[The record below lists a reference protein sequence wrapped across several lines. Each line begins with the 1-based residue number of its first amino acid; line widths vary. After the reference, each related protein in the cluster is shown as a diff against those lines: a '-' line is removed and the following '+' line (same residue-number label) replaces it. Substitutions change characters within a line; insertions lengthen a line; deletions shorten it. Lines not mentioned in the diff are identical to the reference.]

1 MNSMTG
7 FGRGEA
13 ASSGATVVVEMK
25 TVNNRFLDLQVRV
38 PREYAALEPRI
49 HQALKGAIQRGRLE
63 VFVRRQ
69 AHDVGRKVGVDAALA
84 ERVHAAIA
92 EVAIR
97 LGKKAEDVPLD
108 VVLAQPGV
116 VYAIEEEPLE
126 EWALVQKALEGAL
139 AELLAM
145 RAREGA
151 SLAIELDHHLAAA
164 MVLRDDVETL
174 SEGLADRLQRRLE
187 ERMERLVGDRVDPS
201 RLAQEIA
208 VLVDRAD
215 LSEELARIRSHCAQ
229 LAETLRAPE
238 PVGRKLDFLLQEL
251 NREANTIGS
260 KAAEHTIAARVVE
273 LKSMLERMREQAAN
287 VE

>member
-13 ASSGATVVVEMK
+13 TSSGTTVVVEMK

-38 PREYAALEPRI
+38 PREYGALEPRI
-49 HQALKGAIQRGRLE
+49 HAALKGAIQRGRLE

-69 AHDVGRKVGVDAALA
+69 AHDSNRKVGVDAALA

-126 EWALVQKALEGAL
+126 EWPLVESALKGAL
-139 AELLAM
+139 ADLLAM
-145 RAREGA
+145 RAREGT
-151 SLAIELDHHLAAA
+151 SLASELEHHLAAT
-164 MVLRDDVETL
+164 MVIRDDIEML
-174 SEGLADRLQRRLE
+174 SEGLADRLERRLE
-187 ERMERLVGDRVDPS
+187 ERMERLLGDRVDPA
-201 RLAQEIA
+201 RVAQEIA
-208 VLVDRAD
+208 VMVDRAD
-215 LSEELARIRSHCAQ
+215 LSEELARIKSHCAQ
-229 LAETLRAPE
+229 VAETLRAAE

-273 LKSMLERMREQAAN
+273 LKSTLERMREQAAN

>member
-13 ASSGATVVVEMK
+13 ASGGATVVVEMK
-25 TVNNRFLDLQVRV
+25 SVNNRFLDLQVRV
-38 PREYAALEPRI
+38 PREYGALEPRI
-49 HQALKGAIQRGRLE
+49 HAALKGAIQRGRLE

-69 AHDVGRKVGVDAALA
+69 AHDAGRRVGVDAPLA

-116 VYAIEEEPLE
+116 VYPIEEEPLE
-126 EWALVQKALEGAL
+126 EWPLVESALQAAL

-151 SLAIELDHHLAAA
+151 SIAKELDHHLAGT
-164 MVLRDDVETL
+164 MGIRDDIEQL
-174 SEGLADRLQRRLE
+174 SEGLTDRLQRRFE

-201 RLAQEIA
+201 RVAQEIA

-229 LAETLRAPE
+229 VAETLRAPE

-273 LKSMLERMREQAAN
+273 LKSTLERMREQAAN

>member
-13 ASSGATVVVEMK
+13 TSSGTTVVVEMK
-25 TVNNRFLDLQVRV
+25 SVNNRFLDLQVRV
-38 PREYAALEPRI
+38 PREYTALEPRV
-49 HQALKGAIQRGRLE
+49 HAALKGVIQRGRLE

-69 AHDVGRKVGVDAALA
+69 AHDSNRKVGVDAALA
-84 ERVHAAIA
+84 ERLHAAIA

-126 EWALVQKALEGAL
+126 EWALVQRALEGAL

-145 RAREGA
+145 RAHEGA
-151 SLAIELDHHLAAA
+151 SLAKELEHHLAAT
-164 MVLRDDVETL
+164 MIVRDDIELLT
-174 SEGLADRLQRRLE
+174 EGLGDRLERRLE
-187 ERMERLVGDRVDPS
+187 ERMERLLGDRVDPA
-201 RLAQEIA
+201 RVAQEIA
-208 VLVDRAD
+208 VMVDRAD
-215 LSEELARIRSHCAQ
+215 LSEELARIKSHCAQ
-229 LAETLRAPE
+229 VAETLRAAE

-260 KAAEHTIAARVVE
+260 KAAEHTVAARVVE
-273 LKSMLERMREQAAN
+273 LKSTLERMREQAAN

>member
-13 ASSGATVVVEMK
+13 VSSGATVVVEMK

-49 HQALKGAIQRGRLE
+49 HQTLKGAIQRGRLE

-145 RAREGA
+145 RAREGE
-151 SLAIELDHHLAAA
+151 SLAKELDHHLSAT
-164 MVLRDDVETL
+164 MVIRDDIEML

-187 ERMERLVGDRVDPS
+187 ERMERLVGDRVDPA

-215 LSEELARIRSHCAQ
+215 LSEELARIRSHCSQ
-229 LAETLRAPE
+229 LAETLRASE

>member
-13 ASSGATVVVEMK
+13 TSGGTTVVVELK
-25 TVNNRFLDLQVRV
+25 SVNNRFLDLQVRV

-49 HQALKGAIQRGRLE
+49 HQALKGAIHRGRLE

-69 AHDVGRKVGVDAALA
+69 GHDANRKVGVDAALA

-92 EVAIR
+92 EIAIR

-116 VYAIEEEPLE
+116 VYAIEEEPLQ
-126 EWALVQKALEGAL
+126 EWPLVESALQGAL
-139 AELLAM
+139 ADLLAM
-145 RAREGA
+145 RAREGS
-151 SLAIELDHHLAAA
+151 SLAAELEHHLAAT
-164 MVLRDDVETL
+164 MVIRGDIEVL
-174 SEGLADRLQRRLE
+174 SEGLTDRLARRLE
-187 ERMERLVGDRVDPS
+187 ERMERLLGDRVDPA
-201 RLAQEIA
+201 RIAQEIA
-208 VLVDRAD
+208 VMVDRAD
-215 LSEELARIRSHCAQ
+215 LTEELARIKSHCTQ
-229 LAETLRAPE
+229 VSETLGATE

-260 KAAEHTIAARVVE
+260 KAAEHTVAARVVE
-273 LKSMLERMREQAAN
+273 LKSTLERMREQAAN

>member
-13 ASSGATVVVEMK
+13 TNGEATAVVEMK
-25 TVNNRFLDLQVRV
+25 SVNNRFLDLQVRV

-49 HQALKGAIQRGRLE
+49 HAALKGAIQRGRLE

-69 AHDVGRKVGVDAALA
+69 AHDSGRKVGVDAALA

-97 LGKKAEDVPLD
+97 LGKKAEDVPFD

-116 VYAIEEEPLE
+116 VYAIDTEPTE
-126 EWALVQKALEGAL
+126 EWALVEAALQGAL
-139 AELLAM
+139 TELLAM
-145 RAREGA
+145 RALEGV
-151 SLAIELDHHLAAA
+151 SLAKELEHHLAET
-164 MVLRDDVETL
+164 MQVRDDIEL
-174 SEGLADRLQRRLE
+174 LADGLADRLTRRLE
-187 ERMERLVGDRVDPS
+187 ERMARLIGDRIDPS
-201 RLAQEIA
+201 RMAQEIA

-229 LAETLRAPE
+229 LAEILGTAE

-251 NREANTIGS
+251 NREVNTIGS
-260 KAAEHTIAARVVE
+260 KAAEHTVAARVVE
-273 LKSMLERMREQAAN
+273 LKSTLERMREQAAN

>member
-38 PREYAALEPRI
+38 PREYASLEPRI

-126 EWALVQKALEGAL
+126 EWALVQNALDAAL
-139 AELLAM
+139 ADLLAM
-145 RAREGA
+145 RGREGA
-151 SLAIELDHHLAAA
+151 SLAKELEHHLAAT
-164 MVLRDDVETL
+164 MVVRDDIELL

-187 ERMERLVGDRVDPS
+187 ERMERLVGERVDPS
-201 RLAQEIA
+201 RVAQEIA
-208 VLVDRAD
+208 VLVDRSD
-215 LSEELARIRSHCAQ
+215 LSEELARVRSHCAQ
-229 LAETLRAPE
+229 LGETLRAAE